1 MKKITLI
8 SLALM
13 LMASI
18 GFAKPTPRPDEG
30 MWLPM
35 FFKNLNHA
43 TMKKMGLKLT
53 AEELYSI
60 NNSSLKDAIVQ
71 FGNGCTG
78 EIVSEK
84 GLLFTNHHC
93 GYDAIAGQSTVEHD
107 YLNNG
112 FWAYNISEEI
122 PIPNMTVSFLVKM
135 EDVTKEILGEYS
147 NKIDKSAIEDSIE
160 VRIQRLAE
168 KNSENG
174 QYKVEIKPFFE
185 SAEYYM
191 FVYEVFT
198 DVRLV
203 GTPPQ
208 SIGKFGGDTDNW
220 MWPRHTG
227 DFSIFRV
234 YANNE
239 NKPSKFSKENQP
251 YKPKHFLPIS
261 IKGVKKDDFTMIW
274 GFPGSTE
281 RYMTSGEVANTI
293 NIVNP
298 SIVRAGEYMLPTM
311 NKMMEKETRVSL
323 IYASDYAGYMNLWK
337 NKKGE
342 LRGLKKLDVYSQK
355 KSIEDR
361 LTKWI
366 LDDKSRFE
374 KYGSVVND
382 LEQANKEIA
391 SASGTK
397 YSWYANLGLMSNKRS
412 LVAFQNTMSLMTLD
426 KKNPNYDKIITMLK
440 KRGDAH
446 FVTYD
451 QETEKELFKSLVI
464 MFSNLDKNN
473 YISKTLEN
481 KFKGNVDAY
490 ADKAFKESVF
500 ANQANYDKF
509 MKKPNA
515 KKLKKDLIAQSA
527 LTAYTYLGADDEGL
541 VQSEEKLSKARERFV
556 AALREMD
563 PNLVQYPDANF
574 TMRMTYGQVL
584 DYYPAD
590 GIHYDYITT
599 LAGVMEKEDP
609 SSSEFQVPA
618 KLKELYLKKD
628 YGQYANEKGEIVTC
642 FLSNNDITGGN
653 SGSPILN
660 AEGHLIGLAFDGNW
674 EAMSGD
680 IAFETEVQRTINVD
694 ARYVLF
700 IIDKFAGAKNL
711 IDELTIIK

>member
-8 SLALM
+8 TLSLI
-13 LMASI
+13 LMASV
-18 GFAKPTPRPDEG
+18 GFSKPTPRPDEG

-35 FFKNLNHA
+35 FFKNLNYS

-53 AEELYSI
+53 ADELYSI

-112 FWAYNISEEI
+112 FWAYNMSEEI
-122 PIPNMTVSFLVKM
+122 PIPNMTVSFLVRM
-135 EDVTKEILGEYS
+135 EDVTKDILGEYS
-147 NKIDKSAIEDSIE
+147 NKIDKSKIEDSIE
-160 VRIQRLAE
+160 VRINALIE

-191 FVYEVFT
+191 FVYEVFN
-198 DVRLV
+198 DIRLV

-234 YANNE
+234 YANSE

-261 IKGVKKDDFTMIW
+261 IKGVKKDDFAMIW

-311 NKMMEKETRVSL
+311 NKMMEKDNRVNL

-342 LRGLKKLDVYSQK
+342 LRGLKKLDIFGK
-355 KSIEDR
+355 KKAIEDR

-366 LDDKSRFE
+366 LEDKSRFE
-374 KYGSVVND
+374 KYGSVVKD
-382 LEQANKEIA
+382 LEEANKEIA
-391 SASGTK
+391 NANGTK
-397 YSWYANLGLMSNKRS
+397 YSWYANLGLMSNKRA
-412 LVAFQNTMSLMTLD
+412 LLAFQNTMSLMTLD
-426 KKNPNYDKIITMLK
+426 KKNPNYDKIITILK

-446 FVTYD
+446 FETYD
-451 QETEKELFKSLVI
+451 QETEKELFKSLI
-464 MFSNLDKNN
+464 TMFSNIDKNN
-473 YISKTLEN
+473 FISKTLEN
-481 KFKGNVDAY
+481 KFKGNVDAF

-500 ANQANYDKF
+500 ANQTNFDKF
-509 MKKPNA
+509 MKKPNP
-515 KKLKKDLIAQSA
+515 KKLGKDLIAQSA
-527 LTAYTYLGADDEGL
+527 LTAYTYLGVGEENL
-541 VQSEEKLSKARERFV
+541 VKAEEKLSSARVRFV

-563 PNLVQYPDANF
+563 PSLVQYPDANF
-574 TMRMTYGQVL
+574 TMRMTYGRVL

-628 YGQYANEKGEIVTC
+628 YGQYANEKGEIITC
-642 FLSNNDITGGN
+642 FLSDNDITGGN

-680 IAFETEVQRTINVD
+680 IAFEPEFQRTINVD